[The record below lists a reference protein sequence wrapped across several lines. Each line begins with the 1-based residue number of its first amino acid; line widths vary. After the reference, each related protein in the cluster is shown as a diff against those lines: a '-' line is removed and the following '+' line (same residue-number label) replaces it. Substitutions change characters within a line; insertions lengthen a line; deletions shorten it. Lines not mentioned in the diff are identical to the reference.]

1 MKVLGID
8 PGLSGG
14 LAFNSGDTLRVF
26 ATPTI
31 QTQFVKNGKK
41 KTRSDMNLSEVVRL
55 IRENR
60 PDVAY
65 IEKVAAMKGQGVT
78 GMFRFG
84 QNFGQ
89 WQGILAALGIRLIMV
104 TPQVWK
110 KQFQLNRDKD
120 ASLDLARK
128 LFPNNLES
136 FRLKKHD
143 GLAEAALIRKY
154 GFQEEITI
162 IV

>member
-8 PGLSGG
+8 PGLSGA
-14 LAFNSGDTLRVF
+14 LAFNTGDSLLVF
-26 ATPTI
+26 ATPTV

-89 WQGILAALGIRLIMV
+89 WQGILAALGIRWVEV
-104 TPQVWK
+104 TPQTWK
-110 KQFQLNRDKD
+110 KQFQLSRDKG

-128 LFPNNLES
+128 LYPNNLES

-143 GLAEAALIRKY
+143 GLAEASLIRHY
-154 GFQEEITI
+154 GLQEEITI

>member
-8 PGLSGG
+8 PGLSGA
-14 LAFNSGDTLRVF
+14 LAFNTGDSLRVF
-26 ATPTI
+26 ATPTV

-41 KTRSDMNLSEVVRL
+41 KTRSDMNLPEVVRL

-60 PDVAY
+60 PDVAF

-89 WQGILAALGIRLIMV
+89 WQGILAALGIRWIEV

-110 KQFQLNRDKD
+110 KQFHLSRDKG

-128 LFPNNLES
+128 LYPNNLES

-143 GLAEAALIRKY
+143 GLAEAALIRHY
-154 GFQEEITI
+154 GLQESITL
-162 IV
+162 VL